1 MSSNKEEPS
10 EELTPEER
18 QQLEELNA
26 SFHSGFKK
34 IIEKIISP
42 LEWCWPA
49 TLLLL
54 IVRYVLNKIGYYS
67 LSFEMATIFIWGP
80 FALLVGLV
88 VLFVSIVYMLSLFGA
103 WHKFMQTAAS
113 YFLLGFQKGKTD
125 KVEKQDSEK
134 NEDGEEKRDKYRH
147 EFYTPPLPDIEDPN
161 KKDKDD
167 EAL

>member
-1 MSSNKEEPS
+1 MSDKEEPS
-10 EELTPEER
+10 EELTPKEQR
-18 QQLEELNA
+18 QLEELST

-54 IVRYVLNKIGYYS
+54 IVRYVLNKVGYYS
-67 LSFEMATIFIWGP
+67 LSFEMATIFIWCP
-80 FALLVGLV
+80 FVLLAGLV
-88 VLFVSIVYMLSLFGA
+88 VFLVSIIYMLSLFGA
-103 WHKFMQTAAS
+103 WHKFMQTVAS
-113 YFLLGFQKGKTD
+113 YFLFGFQEGKTD

-134 NEDGEEKRDKYRH
+134 NEDSEEKRNEVH
-147 EFYTPPLPDIEDPN
+147 EFYTPPFPDIEDPN